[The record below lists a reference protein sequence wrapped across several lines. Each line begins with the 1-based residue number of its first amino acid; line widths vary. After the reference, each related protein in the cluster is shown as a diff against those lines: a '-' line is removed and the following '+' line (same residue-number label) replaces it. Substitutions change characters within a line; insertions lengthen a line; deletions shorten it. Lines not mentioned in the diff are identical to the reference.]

1 MSRSYYG
8 KMGDEKLTKRE
19 NALKVDGKRRKN
31 DIAMGISLKVI

>member
-8 KMGDEKLTKRE
+8 KMGDEKLAKRAD
-19 NALKVDGKRRKN
+19 ALKVDRKRRKN